1 MIPPIIHKSWHP
13 IIGKYFL
20 DDRWKK
26 IATYF
31 KKEVQSGTVICPNL
45 PDVFRTFSFNASDVK
60 VIIVGLSPYQ
70 KIEDSKRIATGLAFG
85 TPGKEYDTESLKII
99 REALY
104 HQYCEVAVEF
114 FFDYTLE
121 YWLNQGVLLLNRIL
135 TVTAN
140 TTNSKEHLHI
150 WKEFIRDISYT
161 ISLYNPTIIWAFL
174 GSEAKLLVEDVDSHN
189 IVCAT
194 HPVYTYYQLRK
205 NGYDE
210 SKVDHFK
217 HESFF
222 LEIDK
227 LTEKIYNNK
236 IDWIGYDRPR

>member
-13 IIGKYFL
+13 IIGKFFL
-20 DDRWKK
+20 DERWKK

-31 KKEVQSGTVICPNL
+31 KKEVQSGTIICPNL
-45 PDVFRTFSFNASDVK
+45 PDVFRTFLLDASSVK

-70 KIEDSKRIATGLAFG
+70 KIENSTRYATGLAFG
-85 TPGKEYDTESLKII
+85 IPDKEYDTESLRII
-99 REALY
+99 RDALA
-104 HQYCEVAVEF
+104 HQYQEIAVEF

-140 TTNSKEHLHI
+140 TSDSKEHLHI
-150 WKEFIRDISYT
+150 WNNFVRDLVYA
-161 ISLYNPTIIWAFL
+161 ISLYNPTIIWGLL
-174 GSEAKLLVEDVDSHN
+174 GGEAKKLLEDIDSHS

-194 HPVYTYYQLRK
+194 HPIYTYYQLSK
-205 NGYDE
+205 SGWDE
-210 SKVDHFK
+210 SKVEHFK
-217 HESFF
+217 HENFF

-227 LTEKIYNNK
+227 YTENIYNNK
-236 IDWIGYDRPR
+236 IDWIGYEK